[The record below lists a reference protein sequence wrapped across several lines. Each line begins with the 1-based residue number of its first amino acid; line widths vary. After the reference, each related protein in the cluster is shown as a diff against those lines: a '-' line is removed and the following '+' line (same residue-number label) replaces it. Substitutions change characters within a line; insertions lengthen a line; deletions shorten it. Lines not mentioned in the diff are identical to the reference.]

1 MTPPM
6 KAPMKVRVDDVL
18 RMRKPHP
25 CGGFEWVVVRI
36 GADIGIRCLT
46 CGRKVMLPRA
56 ELEKRVKATVSQH
69 DDAPSMRPA
78 EQREHG
84 GE

>member
-25 CGGFEWVVVRI
+25 CGGFEWVVVRV

-56 ELEKRVKATVSQH
+56 ELEKRVKATVSQR
-69 DDAPSMRPA
+69 DDSPATRPA